1 MLLEIFFSFY
11 LFVLFLFSF
20 SGHCLYYCMLLV
32 LNSLI
37 GGLICYILYGFS
49 WYSLLLC
56 LVYIGGVYILFI
68 FVSIFN
74 PNDSF
79 VICYSFNSF
88 KLIVLFVVS
97 IFCLFFVFNI
107 VSVDYSYYLCTYMEG
122 NFYVFLCLMLL
133 FGFIIL
139 SMLFNIK
146 MNFYR

>member
-1 MLLEIFFSFY
+1 MILEIFFSFY
-11 LFVLFLFSF
+11 LFVLFLFSL
-20 SGHCLYYCMLLV
+20 SSHCLYYCVLLV

-37 GGLICYILYGFS
+37 GSLICYILYGFS

-79 VICYSFNSF
+79 IMYSSLNNF
-88 KLIVLFVVS
+88 KLIIMFVISVL
-97 IFCLFFVFNI
+97 CLFFVFSMI
-107 VSVDYSYYLCTYMEG
+107 DIDYSYYLCTSKEG
-122 NFYVFLCLMLL
+122 SFYIFLCLMLL
-133 FGFIIL
+133 FGFIVL